1 MEDEGSGWSVA
12 FETEKGVEFMDLPL
26 IITIQQDLSALNSKV
41 WAPETEEDIRLK
53 SFIKACS
60 KGNLVLLEVNLG
72 TLTWKV
78 YSSIMLIAAKK
89 MIIERV

>member
-1 MEDEGSGWSVA
+1 
-12 FETEKGVEFMDLPL
+12 MDLPL

-72 TLTWKV
+72 TLT
-78 YSSIMLIAAKK
+78 
-89 MIIERV
+89 